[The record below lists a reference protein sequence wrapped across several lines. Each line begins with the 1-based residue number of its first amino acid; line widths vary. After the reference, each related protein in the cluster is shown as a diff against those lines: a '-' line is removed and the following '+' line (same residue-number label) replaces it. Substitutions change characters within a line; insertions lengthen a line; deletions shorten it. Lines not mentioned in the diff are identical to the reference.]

1 MSELGLLGSIA
12 AALQATDFFW
22 AGSPVSRA
30 EWLGAVLGLI
40 MVVCNARVSAW
51 GWPLAMSSSL
61 LYALVFLDSRL
72 YGQAALQLVFVAM
85 AVWGLWEWLRA
96 SPTPHGPSSE
106 PPADAPLQPRLAS
119 AAVRQRCGLAALLL
133 WGLLGTLLART
144 TDNPAPYADALPT
157 AGSLVATWMLA
168 RKYQENWLAWLA
180 VNVCAVLLFAQQRL
194 WPTVALYAVFALM
207 SAWGWWMWRQTMRVG
222 VA

>member
-1 MSELGLLGSIA
+1 MSELGLLGPWA
-12 AALQATDFFW
+12 AALQSTDFSW

-30 EWLGAVLGLI
+30 EWLGALLGLI

-51 GWPLAMSSSL
+51 GWPLAMGSSL

-72 YGQAALQLVFVAM
+72 YGQAVLQLVFVAM
-85 AVWGLWEWLRA
+85 AAWGLWEWLRNA
-96 SPTPHGPSSE
+96 PAPDGPSVKS
-106 PPADAPLQPRLAS
+106 PADERLQPRLAS
-119 AAVRQRCGLAALLL
+119 AFVLRRCGLAALLL
-133 WGLLGTLLART
+133 WGLLGTLLAHT
-144 TDNPAPYADALPT
+144 TDSPAPYADALPT

-168 RKYQENWLAWLA
+168 RKYHENWLAWLA

-207 SAWGWWMWRQTMRVG
+207 SAWGWWMWRRASQDR
-222 VA
+222 AA